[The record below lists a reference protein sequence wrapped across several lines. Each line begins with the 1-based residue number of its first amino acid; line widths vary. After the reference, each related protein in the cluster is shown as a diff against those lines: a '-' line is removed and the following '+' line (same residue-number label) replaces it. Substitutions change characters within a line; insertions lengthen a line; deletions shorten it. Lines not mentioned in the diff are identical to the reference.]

1 MRMCFKTR
9 VKASDKNSVA
19 EKRLGEKQSGKQD
32 ILLGGGGGEKCLCE
46 QADLDLVFPLSL
58 PPT

>member
-19 EKRLGEKQSGKQD
+19 EKRLGEKQSGK
-32 ILLGGGGGEKCLCE
+32 
-46 QADLDLVFPLSL
+46 
-58 PPT
+58 